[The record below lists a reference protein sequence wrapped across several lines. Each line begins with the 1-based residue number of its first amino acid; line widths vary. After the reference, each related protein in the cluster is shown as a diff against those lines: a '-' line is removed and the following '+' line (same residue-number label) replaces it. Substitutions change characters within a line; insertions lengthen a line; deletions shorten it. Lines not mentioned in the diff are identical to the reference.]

1 MEDRLLT
8 VGEVAKYIGCGQST
22 IWRLL
27 REGRFLEPKRIG
39 GMTRWLFSELVEFV
53 KSGFGSAGVSRR
65 SLPKKNGN
73 RRVKSKPQRKSKRK

>member
-8 VGEVAKYIGCGQST
+8 VGEVAKYVGCGQST

-39 GMTRWLFSELVEFV
+39 GMTRWLLSELIEFV
-53 KSGFGSAGVSRR
+53 KSGVETASVSTR
-65 SLPKKNGN
+65 SSPKKDRI
-73 RRVKSKPQRKSKRK
+73 RRVKSKPQRRSKRS